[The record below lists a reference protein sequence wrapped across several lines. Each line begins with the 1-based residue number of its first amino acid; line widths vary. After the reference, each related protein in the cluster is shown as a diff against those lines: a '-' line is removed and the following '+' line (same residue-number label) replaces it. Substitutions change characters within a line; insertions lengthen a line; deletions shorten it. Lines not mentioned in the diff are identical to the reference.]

1 MKILHVCG
9 AFYPCFESG
18 GVVRSVYEISK
29 ELVKKGHEVTVYTTD
44 GCSKRLNVKNNCP
57 VDVEGIKTYYFR
69 NISNTLRWKYKLYT
83 PYYLPFIAR
92 KEIKNFDVIH
102 LHEHRTFL
110 AAVVAHYADK
120 YKIPYILQP
129 RGSLPRFTKSFQKKS
144 FDFLFGYKIIKNSCK
159 IIASSKIESE
169 QYDKVFSSD
178 KEIVYVPN
186 GINLDEFKKLP
197 KKGEFRKKYKIKE
210 NEKIIL
216 YLGRIHEIKGLDL
229 LVKVFAELSKKSDNP
244 KLVIAGPEDGYLNSL
259 KNIAKILKIEN
270 KILFTG
276 PLFGKDKLTAY
287 VDADIFVLPSKY
299 ESFGNVA
306 LESLACGTPI
316 IITKGCG
323 LSEYI
328 DKKVGYIID
337 YNKQQLLETLYN
349 ILTKDK
355 KINIMSKNAKKFVE
369 KFSWT
374 KVIENLVNIYQNVI
388 RANKIY

>member
-57 VDVEGIKTYYFR
+57 VDVEGTKTYYFR

-102 LHEHRTFL
+102 LHEYRTFL
-110 AAVVAHYADK
+110 NIVVGYYARK

-129 RGSLPRFTKSFQKKS
+129 RGSFPRFTKCFQKKI

-186 GINLDEFKKLP
+186 GINLKEFKNLP
-197 KKGEFRKKYKIKE
+197 KKGEFRKKYKIKDT
-210 NEKIIL
+210 EKIIL
-216 YLGRIHEIKGLDL
+216 YLGRIHKRKGLDL
-229 LVKVFAELSKKSDNP
+229 LVEVFSKLQKNLNI
-244 KLVIAGPEDGYLNSL
+244 KLVIVGPDDGYLNYL
-259 KNIAKILKIEN
+259 KNLVKNLKIG
-270 KILFTG
+270 KKVIFPG
-276 PLFGKDKLTAY
+276 PLFEKNKLEAY
-287 VDADIFVLPSKY
+287 VDADVFVLPSKDKY
-299 ESFGNVA
+299 ESFGNVV
-306 LESLACGTPI
+306 LESLACGTPVI
-316 IITKGCG
+316 VTNNCG
-323 LSEYI
+323 VSEYLNSE
-328 DKKVGYIID
+328 VSYIVE
-337 YNKQQLLETLYN
+337 YNEKQLSDAILN
-349 ILTKDK
+349 ILTDEK
-355 KINIMSKNAKKFVE
+355 KRIKMSVKAKKFVRN
-369 KFSWT
+369 FSWE
-374 KVIENLVNIYQNVI
+374 KVVDKIE
-388 RANKIY
+388 KIYI